1 MYTRVCKYVE
11 NMYTRVCKYVGGKNM
26 YTRVRK
32 YVENMYTRICIQ
44 ESVNMSKK
52 NNVY

>member
-11 NMYTRVCKYVGGKNM
+11 NVYTRVCKYVGGKNM